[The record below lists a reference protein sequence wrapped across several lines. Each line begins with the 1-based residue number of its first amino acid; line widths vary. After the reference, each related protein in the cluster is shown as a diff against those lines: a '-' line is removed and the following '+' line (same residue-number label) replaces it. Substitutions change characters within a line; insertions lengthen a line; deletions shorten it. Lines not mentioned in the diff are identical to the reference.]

1 MERKPHQGTLEI
13 VKKGWGKE
21 VIFAREP
28 AYCGKLL
35 VFNKRSQFSMH
46 FHKNKDETF
55 YITEGRFQLDWVDTK
70 DASTKTVFLEPN
82 DTWRIPPM
90 VPHQVTCISHG
101 GTIIEVSTHDDP
113 EDNDNFRIGKG
124 DNQ

>member
-1 MERKPHQGTLEI
+1 MMHSLITIKHVP
-13 VKKGWGKE
+13 KGWGYEKWIANSPE
-21 VIFAREP
+21 
-28 AYCGKLL
+28 YCGKLL
-35 VFNKRSQFSMH
+35 FIKKTKRCSWH
-46 FHKNKDETF
+46 YHKLKDETF

-70 DASTKTVFLEPN
+70 DASTKTVFLESN